1 MEANN
6 IFMESINFG
15 REHFRKDWK
24 DIRLELNALEC
35 MEDSFIK
42 KLVKHVEQAN
52 KFRNKI

>member
-1 MEANN
+1 
-6 IFMESINFG
+6 MESINFG